1 VIGSAFGHP
10 GVRYASTP
18 LPGPALL
25 RDADQTARSADDAR
39 IYDRMI
45 TLKTEAQWRTD
56 LNVLVRSPEWLAAT
70 TVLDLGAGTGA
81 FGRRL
86 AAHFPTKSIVALEPD
101 AALHALGSRA
111 PAPPN
116 YAYLHGGF
124 DPGLEGFFDVL
135 LARTVLNYMPDRR
148 SLATWASEHCSAAL
162 VMNNDQHGSSMSPA
176 LPSYLELL
184 SRASWSNPVDAQ
196 AVARDRDR
204 ELVDAPRVFAD
215 AGFTLTGS
223 HTAVT
228 ELVGARG
235 RLLAHHLL
243 RAAAELVDPAALTMD
258 MLDELFEWSN
268 DDDAWLTLGA
278 TWYCFRNTPTSWLTL
293 AATSPSR

>member
-1 VIGSAFGHP
+1 MIGSAFGYP
-10 GVRYASTP
+10 GVRYASNP
-18 LPGPALL
+18 LPGPTVS
-25 RDADQTARSADDAR
+25 RDADPTGRSPDDAR

-45 TLKTEAQWRTD
+45 TLKAEAQWGAD

-81 FGRRL
+81 FGRRV

-101 AALHALGSRA
+101 AALHALGART

-116 YAYLHGGF
+116 YAFLHGGF

-135 LARTVLNYMPDRR
+135 LARTVLHYMPDPRA
-148 SLATWASEHCSAAL
+148 LATWAGQHCGAAL
-162 VMNNDQHGSSMSPA
+162 VMDNDQRRSSMKPA

-196 AVARDRDR
+196 AVARDRER
-204 ELVDAPRVFAD
+204 VDSPRVFAD

-228 ELVGARG
+228 ELAGARG

-258 MLDELFEWSN
+258 MLDEVFEWSN
-268 DDDAWLTLGA
+268 DEDAWLTLGA
-278 TWYCFRNTPTSWLTL
+278 TWYRFRNTPTSWLTL
-293 AATSPSR
+293 DASSPSR